1 MKKWKFAK
9 ICMAACLAFM
19 TAFLPINQ
27 FKVQAAEVIATVH
40 GTVLSGTTSELLLLS
55 TPQGKMEIKLDSG
68 TDTSGCKILLP
79 DKEIYVSVSDGSDK
93 YLHAVKISSD
103 GSSPSNILD
112 SSTTAT
118 VTGTLGEKTTSDV
131 LCLDTPQGTME
142 IKLDTDTNMS
152 GCSVLVV
159 GKTYTI
165 TCARGSDAYMHAVS
179 ISDRETVSNTD
190 NTGMNSGNNA
200 SSMSVKGTVDDR
212 TKEGLLYLSTEAGM
226 MQFKIDSNTDTG
238 NGFVLTGGS
247 KLTVYFYYGN
257 DSYLHASSIVGRKD
271 SVSLPDIDSSNTV
284 SVTGTVRSK
293 STENMLYLNTPQGN
307 MELKLDALKSVSDC
321 KVLVS
326 GKKITVSCAY
336 GSDAYMHA
344 IEIKGA

>member
-1 MKKWKFAK
+1 MKKWKLAK

-19 TAFLPINQ
+19 TAILPVSQ
-27 FKVQAAEVIATVH
+27 FQVQAAEVIATVH
-40 GTVLSGTTSELLLLS
+40 GTVLSGTTSDLLLLS

-68 TDTSGCKILLP
+68 TDTSGCKVLLP

-93 YLHAVKISSD
+93 YLHAVKITTD
-103 GSSPSNILD
+103 GSSPSSSLD

-118 VTGTLGEKTTSDV
+118 VTGTLGEKTTSDI
-131 LCLDTPQGTME
+131 LCLDTPQGIME

-152 GCSVLVV
+152 GCSVLIV

-179 ISDRETVSNTD
+179 ISDKETASNTD
-190 NTGMNSGNNA
+190 NAYTGSNI

-212 TKEGLLYLSTEAGM
+212 TKEGLLYLSTDAGM
-226 MQFKIDSNTDTG
+226 MQFKIDSNTDTS
-238 NGFVLTGGS
+238 NGLVLTGDN

-257 DSYLHASSIVGRKD
+257 NSYLHASSIVGKKD
-271 SVSLPDIDSSNTV
+271 SASLPDIDSSNTV

-293 STENMLYLNTPQGN
+293 STENMLYLDTPQGN
-307 MELKLDALKSVSDC
+307 MELKLDALKSISNC

-326 GKKITVSCAY
+326 GKKITVTCAH

-344 IEIKGA
+344 LEIKGV